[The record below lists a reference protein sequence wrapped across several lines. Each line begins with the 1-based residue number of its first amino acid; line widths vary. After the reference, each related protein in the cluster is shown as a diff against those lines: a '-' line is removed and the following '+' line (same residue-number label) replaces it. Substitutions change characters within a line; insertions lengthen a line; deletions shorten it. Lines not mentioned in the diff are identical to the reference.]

1 MLQLNE
7 QNVKKIDPLWLLA
20 ETNGIRTIAP
30 LRLYG
35 CGVFFAGGMVLGC
48 LLEGDV
54 KVCNY

>member
-20 ETNGIRTIAP
+20 EINGIRTIAP

-35 CGVFFAGGMVLGC
+35 YGVFFAGGMALGC
-48 LLEGDV
+48 VLEGDV

>member
-20 ETNGIRTIAP
+20 EINGIRTIAP

-35 CGVFFAGGMVLGC
+35 CGVFFAGGMVLEC